1 MKKKVLI
8 ISYYWPPSG
17 GAGVQRW
24 LKYARYLLECGIEP
38 IVVTVDVQ
46 KASYPVIDNSLLYEV
61 PKKVKVHHTDTF
73 EPFEVYRILSGKKQI
88 PFAGFANEGKLTLFK
103 RFVRFIRGNLFI
115 PDARKGWNSYAFKKC
130 CELIESQNIDTLLVT
145 SPPQSSQLI
154 GLQLK
159 QKYKLKWI
167 ADIRDPWTDIY
178 YYDKLLHTKWA
189 KKKDL
194 KYEKAVLETAD
205 EIIVVS
211 NSIKHMFSQK
221 SERILA
227 TKIHVIP
234 NGFDE
239 NDFKV
244 PSPTPSSEFVIT
256 YTGTITGDYK
266 IEAFLKALKKLQGEK
281 KETKFKLRFVGS
293 VSGEIKKLLE
303 LHLKFNSE
311 IIPHVAHAESV
322 KYLLSST
329 LLLLAIPD
337 VKDNEGI
344 LTGKLFEYLA
354 SQKAIICLGPVKG
367 EAAHIIMEC
376 NAGKTFE
383 YADEKEIYTS
393 LEANW
398 TEWKNGNELRSFSGN
413 YKKYSRQLQAK
424 QIAEIIQR

>member
-1 MKKKVLI
+1 MNKKILI
-8 ISYYWPPSG
+8 ITYYWPPSG

-24 LKYARYLLECGIEP
+24 LKYSRYLLNSGILP
-38 IVVTVDVQ
+38 IVVTVDAQ
-46 KASYPVIDNSLLYEV
+46 KAAYPVIDNSLLYEI
-61 PKKVKVHHTDTF
+61 PKEVKVHSTDTF
-73 EPFEVYRILSGKKQI
+73 EPFEIYRILSRKKQI

-103 RFVRFIRGNLFI
+103 RTVRFIRGNFFI
-115 PDARKGWNSYAFKKC
+115 PDARKGWNKYAFEKC
-130 CELIESQNIDTLLVT
+130 CELIEKENIDTILVT

-159 QKYKLKWI
+159 KKYQLKWI

-178 YYDKLLHTKWA
+178 YYDKLLHTKRS

-194 KYEKAVLETAD
+194 RYEREVLENAD
-205 EIIVVS
+205 KVIVVS
-211 NSIKHMFSQK
+211 NSIKKMFAAK
-221 SERILA
+221 SDKIASE
-227 TKIHVIP
+227 KIHVMP

-244 PSPTPSSEFVIT
+244 SAPESNNEFIIT

-266 IEAFLKALKKLQGEK
+266 IESFLKAFKILIEK
-281 KETKFKLRFVGS
+281 NRDTKFKLRFVGS
-293 VSGEIKKLLE
+293 VSGEIKNLLE
-303 LHLKFNSE
+303 RILKFNSE

-354 SQKAIICLGPVKG
+354 SQKPIICLGPVHG
-367 EAAHIIMEC
+367 EAAQIISDC
-376 NAGKTFE
+376 VAGKSFQYDAE
-383 YADEKEIYTS
+383 SEIHAA
-393 LEANW
+393 LEHSFKN
-398 TEWKNGNELRSFSGN
+398 WKNGILLREKSDS
-413 YKKYSRQLQAK
+413 YKKYSRQIQAK
-424 QIAEIIQR
+424 EIAEIIIN